1 MDTLIGIGVLGVALT
16 LLTLLTVWSRR
27 RIDRIA
33 DSGLASAREIE
44 KGDRDE

>member
-1 MDTLIGIGVLGVALT
+1 MDTLIGMGVLAAAIT

-33 DSGLASAREIE
+33 GSGLASAREIE